1 VPLLPQVI
9 DYPLGVSCP
18 LSVILDVLKQHVQ
31 MVLKPV
37 QKPLTARW
45 CGMSILEG
53 LVAFLVDV
61 ANIEPEPLFAP
72 RIAQPYS
79 ISLFRLEYLKFAV
92 VADDERAILLVFIYD
107 LDGHT
112 PFLLAY
118 EEL

>member
-1 VPLLPQVI
+1 LLPQVI
-9 DYPLGVSCP
+9 DYPLGVSSP
-18 LSVILDVLKQHVQ
+18 LSVILDVLKQQVQ

-37 QKPLTARW
+37 PKPLTACR
-45 CGMSILEG
+45 CGMRILEG
-53 LVAFLVDV
+53 LIAFLVDV

-72 RIAQPYS
+72 RIAQPYG

-112 PFLLAY
+112 PFLRAY

>member
-1 VPLLPQVI
+1 
-9 DYPLGVSCP
+9 
-18 LSVILDVLKQHVQ
+18 
-31 MVLKPV
+31 MVLQPGG
-37 QKPLTARW
+37 KPLTAW
-45 CGMSILEG
+45 GCGMRILEG

-72 RIAQPYS
+72 RIAQPYGT
-79 ISLFRLEYLKFAV
+79 SLFRLEYLKFAV

>member
-1 VPLLPQVI
+1 MPLLPQVI
-9 DYPLGVSCP
+9 DYPLGVSSP

-37 QKPLTARW
+37 PKPLTACG

-61 ANIEPEPLFAP
+61 ANIESEPLFAQG
-72 RIAQPYS
+72 ITQPYG
-79 ISLFRLEYLKFAV
+79 ISLFRLEYLKFAM
-92 VADDERAILLVFIYD
+92 VADDERAILLFSIYD

-112 PFLLAY
+112 R
-118 EEL
+118 